1 MTGLAATMITATPAT
16 TSAAAITLLL
26 GSLQIGDLTTKYPGS
41 NNDHN
46 NKNNSVSNVV
56 QPVKDWKKRVTT
68 SLSKTLSF
76 VSPPPPPPPP
86 AKKNILIKIYDGWFK
101 LPQIFRF
108 FVSGNL
114 GNLCFFYLEQII
126 YDFLSNNP
134 DKLTRFGFGGVE
146 FLDKNQAGISFFAAY
161 LLQIVSTHLLF
172 AVLVYGITTI
182 NTPEKY
188 FKTLSGQFKIYAVS
202 LVGSTILNTY
212 LLSSG
217 IDKTAAFFA
226 TMLIFACF
234 NYFLVS
240 WAVDRALESAGE
252 GGKNDLH
259 QQQQQQQQSLKS
271 SKPSPQKTKHM
282 PSQTVPTN
290 GASGWVTKRIHRGG
304 AFWGGRIK

>member
-1 MTGLAATMITATPAT
+1 MTGLAATMITATPVT

-26 GSLQIGDLTTKYPGS
+26 GSLQIGDLTIKYPGS
-41 NNDHN
+41 NDN
-46 NKNNSVSNVV
+46 NKNNNSISNVV
-56 QPVKDWKKRVTT
+56 QPVKGWKKRVTT
-68 SLSKTLSF
+68 SLSKTLSL
-76 VSPPPPPPPP
+76 VSPPAPPPPPP
-86 AKKNILIKIYDGWFK
+86 AKKNILIKTYDGWFK

-134 DKLTRFGFGGVE
+134 DVLTRFGFGSVE
-146 FLDKNQAGISFFAAY
+146 FLDKNQAGVSFFAAY

-172 AVLVYGITTI
+172 AMLVYGITTI

-217 IDKTAAFFA
+217 IDKTAAFFT

-252 GGKNDLH
+252 GGKNDL

-271 SKPSPQKTKHM
+271 SKPSSQKTKHM
-282 PSQTVPTN
+282 PSQTVPSN
-290 GASGWVTKRIHRGG
+290 GASGWVTERIHRGG